1 VTPAPA
7 PAPTARKESS
17 LVSGT
22 GTAYDRYGLTGNP
35 FRELAS
41 ENVEDVEL
49 FHVNLEV
56 DDALRSIFEEV
67 FEKENR
73 AIVAVVGEH
82 GTGKTE
88 RLRLASA
95 EAKQR
100 NAFTVYFDV
109 TQKTPWILRGLA
121 EEFRKAA
128 DAAGLN
134 KTFSS
139 PSWLRGISALE
150 KLKDEKYDAI
160 AAGKAIGEA
169 LNATAPSMLLLNDL
183 HNLIESREVHAFAR
197 VLQQVSDSMKPGT
210 LVMFDCFPSYRAWLQ
225 VNIPP
230 FASRIN
236 RTFILPGLTNDEAA
250 LLLAKKMLP
259 KRLVEDLDP
268 VYPFDRDAISSL
280 NESAGGN
287 PRRLL
292 ELADLAIEFGV
303 SHRLYRVDANVVK
316 VVQPFQVTAAK
327 AAAASTQTP
336 ADYSED
342 SKGSPKASPSR
353 SGPAPTTTKPGPVA
367 GSTLPA
373 KPSAPQPAAMAGG
386 NSEPAVAATRSVLSS
401 ASGAVQTGDG
411 SSKPSV
417 TAPTTAAPNPVSAA
431 GTPPNSKA
439 QVPAPSS
446 SGEGS

>member
-1 VTPAPA
+1 VTPAPPPTRKEA
-7 PAPTARKESS
+7 PAPVPVAS
-17 LVSGT
+17 
-22 GTAYDRYGLTGNP
+22 YDRYGLTGNP

-41 ENVEDVEL
+41 ENVDDVEL

-56 DDALRSIFEEV
+56 DDALRSILEEV
-67 FEKENR
+67 FDKQNR

-88 RLRLASA
+88 RLRLALA

-100 NAFTVYFDV
+100 KAFTVYFDV

-139 PSWLRGISALE
+139 PAWMRGINALE
-150 KLKDEKYDAI
+150 KLKDEKYDTVE
-160 AAGKAIGEA
+160 AGKAIGAA
-169 LNATAPSMLLLNDL
+169 LNATAPSLLLLNDL
-183 HNLIESREVHAFAR
+183 HNLIESREVHAFAK
-197 VLQQVSDSMKPGT
+197 VLQQVSDAMKPGT

-236 RTFILPGLTNDEAA
+236 RTFVLPGLTNDEAA

-259 KRLVEDLDP
+259 RRLVEDLDP
-268 VYPFDRDAISSL
+268 VYPFDRDAVAAL
-280 NESAGGN
+280 NEAAGGN

-303 SHRLYRVDANVVK
+303 AHRLYRVDANVVK
-316 VVQPFQVTAAK
+316 VVQPFQVGATKSGAPSAR
-327 AAAASTQTP
+327 TP

-342 SKGSPKASPSR
+342 PKGKLTGAPSLAS
-353 SGPAPTTTKPGPVA
+353 
-367 GSTLPA
+367 
-373 KPSAPQPAAMAGG
+373 
-386 NSEPAVAATRSVLSS
+386 
-401 ASGAVQTGDG
+401 
-411 SSKPSV
+411 
-417 TAPTTAAPNPVSAA
+417 PTTAAVSAVNPA
-431 GTPPNSKA
+431 ATP
-439 QVPAPSS
+439 VPLPTPKSPAATSAKT
-446 SGEGS
+446 EGS